1 MNRIKKALLWCLMLT
16 KRLYKKVTFVII
28 LALIPITVL
37 AFGKASQEDSG
48 IMTILLVQE
57 DPNDALAS
65 QVVEE
70 LLGSSDL
77 ILFKKIDNAQEAER
91 IVQIEKADA
100 AWIFPKDME
109 EKILDFVT
117 TENLPKS
124 FVRVVV
130 REENVTIKLANEKLS
145 GALFKYCARTYYR
158 YYMRMNAEFL
168 DKLSDEEILYY
179 YDSAQITDH
188 LFDYCDMYSNNGEKK
203 STSSNYLVSPMRGL
217 LGVIIV
223 LCGLATALYYIHDDQ
238 NGTFSWLEL
247 RMKPYV
253 EMGYQLISA
262 INISVV
268 ILLSLGILGVSVSIG
283 REVLLLILYAFACS
297 SFCQMIRIWCKSS
310 HIVGTAIPVLT
321 VLMIAVC
328 PIFYDLSILRWMQF
342 ALPPTYFV
350 NAAYNPN
357 YIWYMIIYTMICQV
371 VSWLCRAIFKRV

>member
-168 DKLSDEEILYY
+168 DKLSDEEIVEDRY
-179 YDSAQITDH
+179 QKFRKI
-188 LFDYCDMYSNNGEKK
+188 GE
-203 STSSNYLVSPMRGL
+203 
-217 LGVIIV
+217 
-223 LCGLATALYYIHDDQ
+223 
-238 NGTFSWLEL
+238 
-247 RMKPYV
+247 
-253 EMGYQLISA
+253 
-262 INISVV
+262 
-268 ILLSLGILGVSVSIG
+268 
-283 REVLLLILYAFACS
+283 
-297 SFCQMIRIWCKSS
+297 
-310 HIVGTAIPVLT
+310 
-321 VLMIAVC
+321 
-328 PIFYDLSILRWMQF
+328 
-342 ALPPTYFV
+342 FV
-350 NAAYNPN
+350 TLN
-357 YIWYMIIYTMICQV
+357 
-371 VSWLCRAIFKRV
+371 